1 MAEEKKEELSELAR
15 IIFNNLM
22 ASRLGS
28 DRLFMWQFS
37 VRVARLVADY
47 YRDRDRF
54 EERRAETE
62 PIAAVEKSRSFL
74 SRAGDLLRFS
84 AGVAK

>member
-1 MAEEKKEELSELAR
+1 MAEEKKDELSELAR

-54 EERRAETE
+54 ETRRAE

-84 AGVAK
+84 AGAAK

>member
-1 MAEEKKEELSELAR
+1 MAEEKKDELSELAR

-54 EERRAETE
+54 EARRAE